1 MCDRYVSPDAQSIA
15 RSFGLPPVEPGFS
28 ANFNTSPRQIVPAVR
43 SAAGKGVVV
52 SQRWD
57 AAKNSPSTVY
67 VETLASSVG
76 FRAAWA
82 QGHRCIIP
90 ALGFYEWHVNPDG
103 TRQPY
108 YIHADDQDVLGFA
121 GLWQRSTMDA
131 NGITESCAIIT
142 VPANPVLAEIDNSE
156 GRMPAILSRAQ
167 RDLWLFG
174 AVQSVGAALGAYPT
188 ERTIA
193 YPVSSRIDSLQGND
207 EALIEPLETDVD

>member
-15 RSFGLPPVEPGFS
+15 RSFGLAPLQPGFS
-28 ANFNTSPRQIVPAVR
+28 ANFNTSPRQTVAAVR
-43 SAAGKGVVV
+43 ADAGVVKFV
-52 SQRWD
+52 SQRWE
-57 AAKNSPSTVY
+57 ASKNSPSVVG
-67 VETLASSVG
+67 VETLASSAG

-82 QGHRCIIP
+82 QGRRCIIP
-90 ALGFYEWHVNPDG
+90 ALGFYKWHVNPDG
-103 TRQPY
+103 TRRPY
-108 YIHADDQDVLGFA
+108 YIHVDDQDVLGFA

-142 VPANPVLAEIDNSE
+142 VPANPVLGEIDNSA
-156 GRMPAILSRAQ
+156 GRMPAILSRAH

-174 AVQSVGAALGAYPT
+174 ALESAGAALGAYPN

-193 YPVSSRIDSLQGND
+193 YPVSPRIDSPLENG